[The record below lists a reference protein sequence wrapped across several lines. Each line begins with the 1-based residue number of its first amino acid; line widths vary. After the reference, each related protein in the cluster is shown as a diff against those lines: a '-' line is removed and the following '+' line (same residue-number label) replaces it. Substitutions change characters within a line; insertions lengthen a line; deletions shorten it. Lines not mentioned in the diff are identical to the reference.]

1 MTVETK
7 YLFSKVDMEGNI
19 SWPDKPPSDLE
30 EAPENEETKKF
41 AIIVRKSAYH
51 AELPTK
57 LMLI

>member
-1 MTVETK
+1 
-7 YLFSKVDMEGNI
+7 MEGSI